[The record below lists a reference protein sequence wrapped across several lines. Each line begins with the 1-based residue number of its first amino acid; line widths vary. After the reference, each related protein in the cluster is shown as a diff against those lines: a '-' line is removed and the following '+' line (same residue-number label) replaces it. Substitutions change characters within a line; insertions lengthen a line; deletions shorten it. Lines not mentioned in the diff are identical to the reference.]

1 MAAGHN
7 RLKRISEAATLLE
20 EYKNPETTD
29 ARADEII
36 TRLYN
41 LGYKVRPHNGE
52 LCLMNRFTNEF
63 VQK

>member
-1 MAAGHN
+1 MTMQRGKKN
-7 RLKRISEAATLLE
+7 SEAATLLE
-20 EYKNPETTD
+20 EYKDLNTEND
-29 ARADEII
+29 KRADEII

-52 LCLMNRFTNEF
+52 LYLMNRHTNKF